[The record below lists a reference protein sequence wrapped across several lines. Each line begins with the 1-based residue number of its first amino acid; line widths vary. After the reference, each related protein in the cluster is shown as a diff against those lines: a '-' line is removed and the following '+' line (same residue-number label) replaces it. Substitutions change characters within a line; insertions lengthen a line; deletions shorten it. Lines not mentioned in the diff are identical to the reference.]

1 MNTKNLLFLIRHAE
15 TAWTLSGQHTGTTDL
30 PLTRNGKIQSEG
42 LAKVFMPQQFDKIFV
57 SPLKRARET
66 CHLAGFGKEAIVD
79 PDLVEWDYGDFE
91 GKTSL
96 EILRTHPNWNLF
108 HDGAP
113 NGESVSQISHRAD
126 HFLKRLES
134 FHGKIAV
141 FSSGHIL
148 SVLIARWLGY
158 PASHGQQFLLQ
169 PASLML
175 LGFGHQQRVLIAPS
189 IDLLHNPNSLPVPL
203 PLPET

>member
-1 MNTKNLLFLIRHAE
+1 MNSKTLLYLIRHAE
-15 TAWTLSGQHTGTTDL
+15 TTWTLSGQHTGTTDL
-30 PLTRNGKIQSEG
+30 PLTTNGKIQSEELG
-42 LAKVFMPQQFDKIFV
+42 KLLMAQQFDNVFV

-79 PDLVEWDYGDFE
+79 ADLVEWHYGDFE
-91 GKTSL
+91 GKTSA

-108 HDGAP
+108 LDGSP
-113 NGESVSQISHRAD
+113 NGESVSQVSHRAD

-148 SVLIARWLGY
+148 RVLIARWLGY
-158 PASHGQQFLLQ
+158 HASHGQQFLLQ
-169 PASLML
+169 PASLTI
-175 LGFGHQQRVLIAPS
+175 LGFEHQQRVLIAPS
-189 IDLLHNPNSLPVPL
+189 ISTMRH
-203 PLPET
+203 